1 MMMLMMKRLAT
12 GLAASGLLALAA
24 CGSGDSNN
32 VVANA
37 TVANDNGTDTYDVAP
52 DDLTAANLA
61 DNEAAAGANAIANNA
76 SGNGQ

>member
-1 MMMLMMKRLAT
+1 MPMMKRLAT

-24 CGSGDSNN
+24 CGGAGSNN

-37 TVANDNGTDTYDVAP
+37 TVADDNGADTYDVAP
-52 DDLTAANLA
+52 DDLTAANLTDNDASA
-61 DNEAAAGANAIANNA
+61 DANAVASNA